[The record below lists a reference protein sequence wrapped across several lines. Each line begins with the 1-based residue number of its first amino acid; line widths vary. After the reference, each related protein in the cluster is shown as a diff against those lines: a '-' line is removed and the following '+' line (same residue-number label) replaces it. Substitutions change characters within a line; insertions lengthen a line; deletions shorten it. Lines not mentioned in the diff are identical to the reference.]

1 MALLIA
7 EGLAS
12 ELYAGSQDHSDYY
25 TYFDFNIDLT
35 EKGVVEYERVCEVVG
50 AYVKM
55 LEKVGPQ
62 KWVFD
67 EVKQMKDVGFLYK
80 NQIGGWDMADDLSSE
95 LLNYD
100 IPRILES
107 DSCMDSFDEKTLKEY
122 LSHMKPENTLVTLLS
137 KKNQGLTDQIE
148 PIYQIHYSVTDLTD
162 SQKASFSNPTLAW
175 ATSGLT
181 IDDIHLPQKNQ
192 FIPKNFEILHQ
203 GPKLAYQNP
212 KKIHEDEKMTVWHLL
227 DGQFLLPKVSMRIL
241 LKPITW
247 NIDSDPR
254 TALLAELWVEELL
267 DFLRD
272 FAYMAE
278 EAALTIK
285 IKLVNHSHLSITF
298 EGYNDSLDAVHA
310 TFFSELR
317 KFQDVRNETRFN
329 SL

>member
-1 MALLIA
+1 
-7 EGLAS
+7 
-12 ELYAGSQDHSDYY
+12 
-25 TYFDFNIDLT
+25 
-35 EKGVVEYERVCEVVG
+35 
-50 AYVKM
+50 
-55 LEKVGPQ
+55 
-62 KWVFD
+62 
-67 EVKQMKDVGFLYK
+67 
-80 NQIGGWDMADDLSSE
+80 
-95 LLNYD
+95 
-100 IPRILES
+100 
-107 DSCMDSFDEKTLKEY
+107 
-122 LSHMKPENTLVTLLS
+122 
-137 KKNQGLTDQIE
+137 
-148 PIYQIHYSVTDLTD
+148 
-162 SQKASFSNPTLAW
+162 
-175 ATSGLT
+175 
-181 IDDIHLPQKNQ
+181 
-192 FIPKNFEILHQ
+192 
-203 GPKLAYQNP
+203 
-212 KKIHEDEKMTVWHLL
+212 MTVWHLL